1 MDYEKLIME
10 MRNKRNK
17 YLEERN
23 KDFERMTNEADEI
36 LLNPLKKKKSNIINK
51 EEIMENPKYKALVDK
66 FEARK
71 LKDEMK
77 FKAKWEKENIKLEN
91 QLEKL
96 LMREEKKLMKVKK
109 PRQLKQ
115 IDEFRQNA
123 TINKNVNKGLREIE
137 KINKILNK
145 EIKTKRTKK
154 EQLTPEQKEFNR
166 LLKESQKLEKQK
178 NKIYVSRLK
187 KNTLNKID

>member
-23 KDFERMTNEADEI
+23 KDFERMRNEADEI